1 MRLMLAATAPVVSA
15 IATLPSDAHACRF
28 SSNKKIRDRHE
39 LVKAVRVDAIRTA
52 GYDDIKVEPR
62 LTTASQ
68 RRADIFYVD
77 RSSHKHIHY
86 YTDDRMT
93 WCATPCVSLTLR
105 VRSSTPSRL
114 SVRLKE

>member
-1 MRLMLAATAPVVSA
+1 MRLMLAATVLVASA
-15 IATLPSDAHACRF
+15 IATLPTLMLAASLQI
-28 SSNKKIRDRHE
+28 KKF
-39 LVKAVRVDAIRTA
+39 ATGMNWSGARVDVIKTA
-52 GYDDIKVEPR
+52 GYGDIKVEPR

-68 RRADIFYVD
+68 RRADICYVD

-114 SVRLKE
+114 SARSKE

>member
-1 MRLMLAATAPVVSA
+1 M
-15 IATLPSDAHACRF
+15 
-28 SSNKKIRDRHE
+28 
-39 LVKAVRVDAIRTA
+39 DAIRTA

-86 YTDDRMT
+86 YTDDVV
-93 WCATPCVSLTLR
+93 CHPLCESYIEVEVLDPFSTLR
-105 VRSSTPSRL
+105 EVEGVKAASYAHALDGARSAARGVLNGYPGVSGIGTFLSR
-114 SVRLKE
+114 